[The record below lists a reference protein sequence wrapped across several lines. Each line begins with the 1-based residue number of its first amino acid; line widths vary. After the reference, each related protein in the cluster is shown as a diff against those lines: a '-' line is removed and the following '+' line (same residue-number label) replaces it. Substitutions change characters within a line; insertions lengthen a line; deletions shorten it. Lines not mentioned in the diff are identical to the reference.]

1 MQEDNFTTADGAV
14 INGGGSRPSDKTGG
28 GHPDP
33 EIGGEGG
40 GGGRSEKTFFRPFG
54 PHFGIKIWGGTPPGP
69 LPWIRH

>member
-40 GGGRSEKTFFRPFG
+40 GGEGLKKHFFG
-54 PHFGIKIWGGTPPGP
+54 PAGLI
-69 LPWIRH
+69 LV